1 MSAVELFVAERP
13 ENAAASFP
21 ARSCTAA
28 FDVAALDAGARYATV
43 ITAKGPSA
51 GDNVSTTV
59 DPLTTAL
66 VGVNKTALA
75 VTVKALAAAVVA
87 CNDSLNVNTSDVPF
101 AFNVPEVKVGT
112 VVSAATTKLVPRSP
126 YAVVENFN
134 TWFPT
139 AEICKFVKSARP

>member
-13 ENAAASFP
+13 ENEAASFP

-28 FDVAALDAGARYATV
+28 FDVAALDAGATYATV
-43 ITAKGPSA
+43 ITANGPSA
-51 GDNVSTTV
+51 GDKVRTTV

-87 CNDSLNVNTSDVPF
+87 CNDSLNVNTSVVPF
-101 AFNVPEVKVGT
+101 VPNAPEVSVGSDIST
-112 VVSAATTKLVPRSP
+112 PALL
-126 YAVVENFN
+126 
-134 TWFPT
+134 
-139 AEICKFVKSARP
+139 

>member
-13 ENAAASFP
+13 ENEAASFP

-28 FDVAALDAGARYATV
+28 FDVAALDAVATYATV
-43 ITAKGPSA
+43 ITANGPSA
-51 GDNVSTTV
+51 GDKVRTTV

-87 CNDSLNVNTSDVPF
+87 CNGSLKVNTSDVPF
-101 AFNVPEVKVGT
+101 ASNAPDVRVGSDIST
-112 VVSAATTKLVPRSP
+112 PALL
-126 YAVVENFN
+126 
-134 TWFPT
+134 
-139 AEICKFVKSARP
+139 